1 MTPKAPAR
9 KARRPAKKAKAAPKR
24 RPVTAQ
30 ATGRGAGAKPTPRRG
45 AARTA
50 PGASHEG
57 IAYVDGTVMDLGRA
71 SVPLNDRGY
80 LLGDGVFETLRTSNG
95 RVFRLQEH
103 AQRMARGLR
112 AINLEASL
120 VSEFSSAV
128 KALVAAGRKPF
139 GGELYVRV
147 MVTTGPME
155 DVLGTG
161 RGVTVTGLCKKFKPY
176 PLQYYSNGIQ
186 LVVSKQ
192 RKDTRSPLSAVKTLS
207 FLPYIA
213 ARREAHSLTA
223 HDAILL
229 NEHDRVAEAS
239 TSNVFALKDGRVY
252 APGEAEGA
260 IPGVTRHA
268 VLELVEDAGLDVEER
283 LPLDLLRSAEEV
295 WLTNTTGGI
304 VPVTRFGDKPVGSG
318 RKGELTAQLSHGLE
332 AQIRG
337 NRGA

>member
-1 MTPKAPAR
+1 MTPKKLAR
-9 KARRPAKKAKAAPKR
+9 AKPKGKTASAANSKTKAKAASR
-24 RPVTAQ
+24 RP
-30 ATGRGAGAKPTPRRG
+30 P
-45 AARTA
+45 AAPSSDHA
-50 PGASHEG
+50 EG
-57 IAYVDGTVMDLGRA
+57 IAFIDGTITNLAKA

-95 RVFRLQEH
+95 RVFRLDDH
-103 AQRMARGLR
+103 AERMKRGLR
-112 AINLEASL
+112 AINLDPSL
-120 VSEFSSAV
+120 ASEFRDAV
-128 KALVAAGRKPF
+128 KALVAAGKKDF

-176 PLQYYSNGIQ
+176 PMQYYSNGIQ
-186 LVVSKQ
+186 LVVSRQ

-213 ARREAHSLTA
+213 ARRDAHSQTA
-223 HDAILL
+223 HDAVLL

-239 TSNVFALKDGRVY
+239 TSNVFALVDGTVF
-252 APGEAEGA
+252 APGESEGA

-268 VLELVEDAGLDVEER
+268 VLELLEDADMEVREKLTI
-283 LPLDLLRSAEEV
+283 PDLKKAQEV

-304 VPVTRFGDKPVGSG
+304 VPVTRFADKPVGNG
-318 RKGELTAQLSHGLE
+318 KKGELTARLSHALE
-332 AQIRG
+332 AEIRG
-337 NRGA
+337 NHHA

>member
-1 MTPKAPAR
+1 MTSKKPVRKAAAKAPS
-9 KARRPAKKAKAAPKR
+9 
-24 RPVTAQ
+24 RPVKSRSPPASAHAQ
-30 ATGRGAGAKPTPRRG
+30 GLAYI
-45 AARTA
+45 
-50 PGASHEG
+50 EG
-57 IAYVDGTVMDLGRA
+57 KVVDLGKA
-71 SVPLNDRGY
+71 TVPLNDRGY
-80 LLGDGVFETLRTSNG
+80 LLGDGIFETLRTSNG
-95 RVFRLQEH
+95 RVFRLDDH
-103 AQRMARGLR
+103 AERMKRGLR
-112 AINLEASL
+112 AINLDASL
-120 VSEFSSAV
+120 ETEFRGAV
-128 KALVAAGRKPF
+128 KDLVAAGRKAF

-176 PLQYYSNGIQ
+176 PMQYYSNGIQ
-186 LVVSKQ
+186 LVVSRQ

-213 ARREAHSLTA
+213 ARRDAHGQTA

-239 TSNVFALKDGRVY
+239 TSNVFALRDGVVF

-268 VLELVEDAGLDVEER
+268 VLELVEEA
-283 LPLDLLRSAEEV
+283 DLEVREQLTLADLKKADEV

-304 VPVTRFGDKPVGSG
+304 VPVTRFADKPVGSG
-318 RKGELTAQLSHGLE
+318 KKGELTAQLSHALE
-332 AQIRG
+332 AEIRG
-337 NRGA
+337 NHHA